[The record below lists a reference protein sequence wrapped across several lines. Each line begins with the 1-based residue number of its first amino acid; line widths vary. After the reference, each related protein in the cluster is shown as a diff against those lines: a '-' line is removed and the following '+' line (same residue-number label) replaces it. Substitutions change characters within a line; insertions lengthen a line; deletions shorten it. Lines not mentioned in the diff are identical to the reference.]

1 MNVHNLLEH
10 DASLRY
16 PPYPSLP
23 LYLLLYLILI
33 M

>member
-16 PPYPSLP
+16 PLSLP
-23 LYLLLYLILI
+23 LFFRVILI